1 MQALKILS
9 VTTLSL
15 VLLLG
20 CSAPKKLGV
29 NDGKSKEDISNDN
42 KKDQSPSNL
51 NTCLYEANAL
61 VKINRTYQKKVNEL
75 HNAIKDA
82 KYYATISSNVTENIR
97 ETITPLY
104 KFKIN
109 DICNDIS
116 QSVLNELKNG
126 IEMAKDKVG

>member
-1 MQALKILS
+1 MQALKILL

-15 VLLLG
+15 VLLQG
-20 CSAPKKLGV
+20 CTVPKKAGG
-29 NDGKSKEDISNDN
+29 GKSKDDISNN
-42 KKDQSPSNL
+42 IKKDQSPSNL

-61 VKINRTYQKKVNEL
+61 VKINRTYQKKVNDL

-82 KYYATISSNVTENIR
+82 KYYAAISSNVTVNTR

-109 DICNDIS
+109 NICNDIS

-126 IEMAKDKVG
+126 IERTKGKEG